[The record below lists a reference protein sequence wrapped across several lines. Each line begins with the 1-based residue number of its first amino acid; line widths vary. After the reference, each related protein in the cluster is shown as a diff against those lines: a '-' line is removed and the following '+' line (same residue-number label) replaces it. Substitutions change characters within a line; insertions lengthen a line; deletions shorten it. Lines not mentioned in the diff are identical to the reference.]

1 MNWKKR
7 LKYIKY
13 IFRKIHK
20 PFHHRLRIFCT
31 DTHNA
36 AVGNTECKPLFV
48 YKRTPQGTFETRH
61 PPICKPSWH
70 NVIFE
75 GTEKMESKIWDV
87 QIRLWYTMCIHIYD
101 GTSCTVF
108 GQQQVGNFDVN
119 SCHWS
124 MANWYNC
131 NLWGAGRSVESNII
145 KANAVLN
152 ILQIHFS
159 VARSVNIFREEITS
173 YWNSDSSFTPLLTSV
188 HLVWSTAN
196 VSKL

>member
-48 YKRTPQGTFETRH
+48 YKRTPHAIHPFANHLDTMSSLREQRKWSLKFGMCKFVCGTRCVSTFMMAH
-61 PPICKPSWH
+61 LAPCSV
-70 NVIFE
+70 NS
-75 GTEKMESKIWDV
+75 TEFK
-87 QIRLWYTMCIHIYD
+87 
-101 GTSCTVF
+101 
-108 GQQQVGNFDVN
+108 VGNFDVN

-124 MANWYNC
+124 TANWYNC

-152 ILQIHFS
+152 ILNNKNNPF
-159 VARSVNIFREEITS
+159 FCCT
-173 YWNSDSSFTPLLTSV
+173 
-188 HLVWSTAN
+188 
-196 VSKL
+196 